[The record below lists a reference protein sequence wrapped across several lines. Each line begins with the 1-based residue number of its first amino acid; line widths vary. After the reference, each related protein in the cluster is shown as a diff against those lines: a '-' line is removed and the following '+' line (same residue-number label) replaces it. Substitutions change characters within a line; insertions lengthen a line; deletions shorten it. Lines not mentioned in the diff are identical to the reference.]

1 MKILFL
7 IITLLLASTLPADNL
22 IKDGSFEESKNSI
35 SRAWKLY
42 EFEGAETIAKFEMLT
57 KQPFSG
63 KKSALIRRI
72 SGGSLGGIIQE
83 KIAVKEDSN
92 YQISAKVFTGKNTA
106 AFVKIEFIN
115 DAGVLLGIATSKDQT
130 FVKWG
135 DLRFNFQTPAG
146 THTLKV
152 ILAMRG
158 TSFAVFDDI
167 KLVAAIKSKAQDWA
181 GFAARCLPVDTV
193 KAWSN
198 KAVFSTFYDSP
209 ATLTFQFK
217 GKYSTLVKPA
227 LILDLPAQLE
237 MIEAFQQHPS
247 WSTKLVPQITTIKHN
262 NQNYKRYR
270 FDNPPFFKTLLTSW
284 GWRRMMGIAIMPTAK
299 SQIGKLFKAYWY
311 LENKN
316 TKSQIN
322 SFDIKILPSLPE
334 KKMPKDFYIGFWNGY
349 ENDFP
354 TKDVFNKAIKKWE
367 KSNFIGTVRLSAI
380 KKNDEVMAKRN
391 WKIATSSFQ
400 ADQSYNFPKLP
411 PALKKQVKD
420 IFYSIDN
427 KGKPYPRRMC
437 PTFFLTNEA
446 YTKYAQRNMTKAL
459 SRTKENE
466 LVFLD
471 TEPWRPHTF
480 CYCQACLKEFA
491 KFAKL
496 SKVPTIK
503 EAASTKLY
511 SKWRE
516 FRVDQCAKTIAKLVT
531 MIRKTHPKV
540 KIYDYDYP
548 INYDSQKEIDIFLSR
563 CSKDPRINEKKVDG
577 HLSSYYHTLDK
588 NMFDMAEINIRH
600 LKKDYLLI
608 LAIDPPGYLAKSSVL
623 SPNRFQVMLEGAA
636 ALGCKGIWIYSMSV
650 VDGTMAQAAHNAMV
664 KIAQFEEFY
673 KQPNQPKLLR
683 VSSSSKDMAY
693 TIHQLNGKTLCTV
706 LNYNYQKSISVTIKS
721 KAAFDALTGKKLPIK
736 DGKVVLTLTPS
747 QSAYIYCQ

>member
-1 MKILFL
+1 M
-7 IITLLLASTLPADNL
+7 A
-22 IKDGSFEESKNSI
+22 
-35 SRAWKLY
+35 
-42 EFEGAETIAKFEMLT
+42 
-57 KQPFSG
+57 
-63 KKSALIRRI
+63 
-72 SGGSLGGIIQE
+72 
-83 KIAVKEDSN
+83 
-92 YQISAKVFTGKNTA
+92 
-106 AFVKIEFIN
+106 
-115 DAGVLLGIATSKDQT
+115 
-130 FVKWG
+130 
-135 DLRFNFQTPAG
+135 
-146 THTLKV
+146 
-152 ILAMRG
+152 
-158 TSFAVFDDI
+158 
-167 KLVAAIKSKAQDWA
+167 
-181 GFAARCLPVDTV
+181 
-193 KAWSN
+193 
-198 KAVFSTFYDSP
+198 
-209 ATLTFQFK
+209 
-217 GKYSTLVKPA
+217 
-227 LILDLPAQLE
+227 
-237 MIEAFQQHPS
+237 
-247 WSTKLVPQITTIKHN
+247 
-262 NQNYKRYR
+262 
-270 FDNPPFFKTLLTSW
+270 SW
-284 GWRRMMGIAIMPTAK
+284 GWRRMMGIAIMPTSK
-299 SQIGKLFKAYWY
+299 KQVGKEFTAFWY

-316 TKSQIN
+316 TKSSVN
-322 SFDIKILPSLPE
+322 TFSIKILPALPE

-354 TKDVFNKAIKKWE
+354 TRDVFMKAIKKWE

-380 KKNDEVMAKRN
+380 KKNDEVMLQRN
-391 WKIATSSFQ
+391 WKVATSSLQ
-400 ADQSYNFPKLP
+400 ADQSYNFSKLP
-411 PALKKQVKD
+411 PALKKQVKNR
-420 IFYSIDN
+420 FYSVDFN
-427 KGKPYPRRMC
+427 GKPYTRRMC
-437 PTFFLTNEA
+437 PTFFLTDPG
-446 YTKYAQRNMTKAL
+446 YTQHAQRNMTKSLA
-459 SRTKENE
+459 RTKENE

-480 CYCQACLKEFA
+480 CYCQYCLVEFA

-496 SKVPTIK
+496 STVPTRK
-503 EAASTKLY
+503 EAASGKLY
-511 SKWRE
+511 TQWRN
-516 FRVDQCAKTIAKLVT
+516 FRVDQCAKTIAKLVG

-673 KQPNQPKLLR
+673 KQPNQPKLLK

-706 LNYNYQKSISVTIKS
+706 LNYNYQKSIDVTIPTKV
-721 KAAFDALTGKKLPIK
+721 ALDALTGKKLPIK